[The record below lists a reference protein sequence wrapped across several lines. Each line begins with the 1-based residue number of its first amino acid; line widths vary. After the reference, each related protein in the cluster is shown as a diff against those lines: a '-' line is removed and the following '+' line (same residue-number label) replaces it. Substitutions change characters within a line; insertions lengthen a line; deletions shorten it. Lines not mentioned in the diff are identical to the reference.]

1 MPKYLT
7 TQQYRDMDAGVLT
20 PETNDRQL
28 ANWIQMAEADIDA
41 YMGFD
46 LKVGGFE
53 QHTAWTQSA
62 WDEHTLRTRVPNFPV
77 PVINP
82 LRYRI
87 QVSNITTA
95 GAGFF
100 ANINAGDVTI
110 NTFEGYVEIVPL
122 QAVVYSLSPVILQL
136 GLKPPIVQLDSLV
149 GFYFGVTGETLYN
162 KGDNQTYYAQRGF
175 WATSYQTAQSIQPST
190 LPPVPPIV
198 YANGAMQAPTAYT
211 LNTVEGFIRFTT
223 PFTPPL
229 PAITLDYTYTIPDT
243 VRQATVNRTTWILG
257 QRMLNRL
264 GMSGVASAA
273 SGEQH
278 VTRIV
283 PTIGLSEF
291 LDPDSANKLSPYVQI
306 GIA

>member
-1 MPKYLT
+1 
-7 TQQYRDMDAGVLT
+7 MDTGILT
-20 PETNDRQL
+20 PEVNDRQL
-28 ANWIQMAEADIDA
+28 ANWIQTAEADIDA

-46 LKVGGFE
+46 IKVGGFE
-53 QHTAWTQSA
+53 QHTTWVQSA

-77 PVINP
+77 PVITP

-110 NTFEGYVEIVPL
+110 NAFEGYVEIVPL

-136 GLKPPIVQLDSLV
+136 GLKPPIVQLDCLV

-162 KGDNQTYYAQRGF
+162 KGDDQTYYAQRGF
-175 WATSYQTAQSIQPST
+175 WATSYQTAQSIQPNT
-190 LPPVPPIV
+190 LPPVPPVV
-198 YANGAMQAPTAYT
+198 YANGVVQSPSTYT
-211 LNTVEGFIRFTT
+211 LNAVEGYVFFTT

-229 PAITLDYTYTIPDT
+229 PSITLDYTYTIPDA
-243 VRQATVNRTTWILG
+243 VRQATVNRTTWVLG

-264 GMSGVASAA
+264 GMSGVSVAA

-278 VTRIV
+278 VTRIAYDS
-283 PTIGLSEF
+283 TFDRF
-291 LDPDSANKLSPYVQI
+291 LDPDSANKLAPYMQI

>member
-20 PETNDRQL
+20 SEVTDRQL
-28 ANWIQMAEADIDA
+28 ANWIQTAEADIDA

-53 QHTAWTQSA
+53 QHVTWTQTAWNDQ
-62 WDEHTLRTRVPNFPV
+62 TLRTRVPNFPV

-87 QVSNITTA
+87 QVSNLTQA

-100 ANINAGDVTI
+100 ADINAGDVSI

-122 QAVVYSLSPVILQL
+122 QAVTYSLSPVILQL
-136 GLKPPIVQLDSLV
+136 GLKPPIVQLDCLV
-149 GFYFGVTGETLYN
+149 GFYFGVIGETLYN
-162 KGDNQTYYAQRGF
+162 KGDNATYYAQRGF
-175 WATSYQTAQSIQPST
+175 WASSYQTALSIQPNT

-198 YANGAMQAPTAYT
+198 YANGVVQASSTYT
-211 LNTVEGFIRFTT
+211 INYTEGYILFTT
-223 PFTPPL
+223 PWTGTSPT
-229 PAITLDYTYTIPDT
+229 ITLDYTYTIPDA
-243 VRQATVNRTTWILG
+243 VRQATVARTSWVLG
-257 QRMLNRL
+257 QRLLDKMGL
-264 GMSGVASAA
+264 SGLDMAA

-278 VTRIV
+278 IKRITHSNV
-283 PTIGLSEF
+283 GGA
-291 LDPDSANKLSPYVQI
+291 LDPNTINKLAPYLQI
-306 GIA
+306 ALA